1 MDTDMYVHAEGFTFH
16 EFENIYIPWFIGNY
30 RNMLRLDLLRMV
42 FTIYKYSIPIVENCG
57 VKY

>member
-1 MDTDMYVHAEGFTFH
+1 MYVHAEGFTFH